1 MMSMLAIGVCIGIS
15 IGAVPAGIALM
26 EKPRWFFEFTIA
38 VLFTA
43 MVVLVVANARA
54 GELVFCE
61 NVPGKGRWVY
71 RDVDGRKCW
80 FPANGLK
87 RGEEKPLEELK
98 WPRPIGAPPVEVE
111 EKANGS
117 SKE

>member
-15 IGAVPAGIALM
+15 IGAVPAA
-26 EKPRWFFEFTIA
+26 
-38 VLFTA
+38 
-43 MVVLVVANARA
+43 
-54 GELVFCE
+54 
-61 NVPGKGRWVY
+61 
-71 RDVDGRKCW
+71 
-80 FPANGLK
+80 
-87 RGEEKPLEELK
+87 GEEKPLEELK